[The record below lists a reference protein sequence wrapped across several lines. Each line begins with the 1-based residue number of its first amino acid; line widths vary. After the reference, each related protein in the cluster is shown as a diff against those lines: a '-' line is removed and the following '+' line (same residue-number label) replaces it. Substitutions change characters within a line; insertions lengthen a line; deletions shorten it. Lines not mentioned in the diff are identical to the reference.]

1 MEQQGNYFKCVC
13 PFHNDHSPSLYI
25 DERKQRFDCYVCNT
39 GGNAFQF
46 VMSYENVDF
55 KTAYNKVVEIA
66 ELPKEFM
73 IKVKRNKTYF
83 PYSKKEEAKILMNER
98 INEFLAY
105 QSILNKPSIYLTNRN
120 ISKETIKT
128 FHIGYLGST
137 EELIHYLQTKFKY
150 TTDELIDNSFFIQKQ
165 NEVLSL
171 FENRITIPIKD
182 EFGKIVG
189 FGGRAI
195 DESGYLK
202 QKYINSSASDIF
214 DKKSL
219 LFNFHNIQKN
229 TKEKF
234 IYIVE
239 GYMDVV
245 ALHSVGISN
254 AIALMGTALTQERI
268 DKLKSIKNYR
278 LIWMLD
284 GDQAGRKAMR
294 TSIRMC
300 MDNGIRSF
308 CVVLPQDMDPDDVI
322 QKEENKFSNVIQNY
336 HYDFEYELIYQKE
349 ILNIETLSYPLRK
362 QYALEQL
369 KLIYSQKL
377 DIIDT
382 YEMLSRISSTFAI
395 PESAI
400 KQQYQQMLK
409 EEQALSI
416 QEKTKN
422 QTSTRY
428 AKGRLEYSK
437 EK

>member
-66 ELPKEFM
+66 DLPKEFM

-128 FHIGYLGST
+128 FQIGYLGST

-278 LIWMLD
+278 LVWMLD

-300 MDNGIRSF
+300 MDNDIRSF

-322 QKEENKFSNVIQNY
+322 QKEENKFSSVIQNY

-369 KLIYSQKL
+369 KQIYSQKL

-409 EEQALSI
+409 EEQALPI
-416 QEKTKN
+416 QGKTKN
-422 QTSTRY
+422 QASTRY